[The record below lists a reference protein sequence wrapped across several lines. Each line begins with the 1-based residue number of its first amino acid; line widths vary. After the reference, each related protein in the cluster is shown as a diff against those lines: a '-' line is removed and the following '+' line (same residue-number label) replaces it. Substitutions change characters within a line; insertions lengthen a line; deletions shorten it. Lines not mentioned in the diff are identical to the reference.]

1 MPRKTKKQFN
11 QNLIDQWPEI
21 FEEVDLYAIPINYL
35 HSIMITF
42 NDDTSWNIVLAKE
55 DKIDQGEKFSETLND
70 LFENYEKNIKNVD
83 FRLDVDKIKK
93 DVMKFTK
100 QFLKRTR

>member
-1 MPRKTKKQFN
+1 MPRKTKKKFN

-35 HSIMITF
+35 HSILITF
-42 NDDTSWNIVLAKE
+42 NDDTSWDVVLKKE
-55 DKIDQGEKFSETLND
+55 DKEDNGEKFSETLNN
-70 LFENYEKNIKNVD
+70 LFSNYEDNIKNVD
-83 FRLDVDKIKK
+83 FRLDVEKIKK

-100 QFLKRTR
+100 QFLKRTK